1 MNVADLTLR
10 FGDTRVAGRLY
21 WPPQT
26 ESDPALML
34 LLARDEGLGRGL
46 CWAARAV
53 VLALSSHGALEA
65 LGWAVDH
72 APELGAR
79 SDDLL
84 IAGGADAALLAVSSH
99 RAAWPPVRRQVL
111 IHPVFSTANPMPAE
125 LSGLPPAT
133 VVAGGDDDGSAYAER
148 LREEGIE
155 VELLPGP
162 ALTALA
168 GSLRSSDAH

>member
-10 FGDTRVAGRLY
+10 FGLTRVAGRLY
-21 WPPQT
+21 WPT
-26 ESDPALML
+26 GADAEHALIV

-46 CWAARAV
+46 CWASEAV
-53 VLALSSHGALEA
+53 VLALPVCNQLEA

-72 APELGAR
+72 AAQLGAR

-84 IAGGADAALLAVSSH
+84 IVGGADAALLAVSSH

-133 VVAGGDDDGSAYAER
+133 VVAGEDDDGSAYAER
-148 LREEGIE
+148 LQEEGIE
-155 VELLPGP
+155 VEVLPGP